1 MRDDY
6 LAPAWAEHHGQW
18 SDFVAGAIRRAAA
31 LPGSIARLA
40 RAGGGDRRRQTHKE
54 A

>member
-18 SDFVAGAIRRAAA
+18 SDLVDGAIRRLAA
-31 LPGSIARLA
+31 LSYARRA
-40 RAGGGDRRRQTHKE
+40 RAGGGDRRHSKHKE